1 MPEAVSPNHFDIK
14 KKLEFKKNT
23 CVLEQSR
30 GLILQITTFQRIQNS
45 FSSTL

>member
-14 KKLEFKKNT
+14 ISWNIKKKT

-30 GLILQITTFQRIQNS
+30 GLILQITTF
-45 FSSTL
+45 